1 MKKILFL
8 GGLLVSALAF
18 VSCDDDFV
26 DWANPQSYPQE
37 ESVTLPGYT
46 ATAVTTP
53 IDLAAVT
60 ADSVQVLTLSQATL
74 PEGATVSNNRIEL
87 LPSDGSSTEK
97 ITLDVDGQGRVA
109 TAELQSTIETFYGKR
124 PTARTM
130 SGQVYSNIITNGQ
143 AFLVDA
149 GVINVTAT
157 PEAPFISSGYYIVG
171 NMTDWFKG
179 TPISFSHSD
188 ADVYD
193 DPVFTVTFSAPA
205 DCYWKIVPQSN
216 VDRGDLEYIGVD
228 GIIGV
233 AQNGDDAMSGTL
245 TTTSNSTD
253 DGGPGAGRIL
263 NAGFYRMTINMLDY
277 TYTIEEVAATYYI
290 VGAMQ
295 GWSNTDKSCAFY
307 PSSTTV
313 QSYTTQWNGD
323 LKFWPSSDLGNW
335 DGAYGAEKGVGAVV
349 SGKIVSNASNGADN
363 IVPPTTGE
371 YYTFTIDMGTMTYTW
386 TKCADQNPAT
396 YSTIGVIGTFNNWDA
411 ENDVNMTA
419 VTGAPHNWYVRL
431 TIDADG
437 ELKFRANDDWAV
449 SWGEANNIGD
459 CNYGK
464 GDTNN
469 APNITVPAGTYD
481 VYFNDI
487 TGEYIFIAD

>member
-18 VSCDDDFV
+18 VSCDDDFS

-130 SGQVYSNIITNGQ
+130 TAQVYSNIMLNGQ

-157 PEAPFISSGYYIVG
+157 PEAPYIANGYYLIGDMV
-171 NMTDWFKG
+171 NWDATAVIPF
-179 TPISFSHSD
+179 THSD
-188 ADVYD
+188 ADVYE
-193 DPVFTVTFSAPA
+193 DPVFTVTFTVAA
-205 DCYWKIVPQSN
+205 GNCWKIIPQGNIDS
-216 VDRGDLEYIGVD
+216 GDTWHGGVD
-228 GIIGV
+228 GVLGV
-233 AQNGDDAMSGTL
+233 AQDGDVALSGTL
-245 TTTSNSTD
+245 TTQSSS
-253 DGGPGAGRIL
+253 GGEPGAGKIEK
-263 NAGFYRMTINMLDY
+263 AGFYRMTINMLDY
-277 TYTIEEVAATYYI
+277 TYTIEEVAGTYYL
-290 VGAMQ
+290 VGALQ
-295 GWSNTDKSCAFY
+295 GWSDSDKSCPMY
-307 PSSTTV
+307 PTSATV
-313 QSYTTQWNGD
+313 HTYTTQWTGD
-323 LKFWPSSDLGNW
+323 GNLKIWEASIFGNW
-335 DGAYGAEKGVGAVV
+335 DVAYGSPTNDDTSASGQLVNSGAG
-349 SGKIVSNASNGADN
+349 SIK
-363 IVPPTTGE
+363 VPTANE

-459 CNYGK
+459 RNYGK